1 MQPTGFRKTLLGA
14 CIALALS
21 ATASTSA
28 APPAH
33 AKVFGAGAAVQIDDL
48 PPGILR
54 NQLKALPDQ
63 ARQNALSWLSSFQ
76 FHEHDVPFLRADKDG
91 GIYFTD
97 TFLPTLIEN
106 TETTEPSTSSA
117 GSISATNVFNLHSKP
132 GSSKVIYLDFDGH
145 VISGTAWNSSSST
158 LTAVPYDLDGAPDS
172 FSATEMN
179 NIAEIWRRISED
191 YSPFD
196 VDVTTE
202 LPASF
207 GPTTGRV
214 LITKD
219 TDANGQAM
227 PSQGAGGVAYVGVWG
242 NSSYATRYSPA
253 LVYYN
258 RLGNGRPDYVTEAA
272 SHEMGHN
279 MGLSHDGTSTSAY
292 YGGHGTGFISWG
304 PIMGTGYN
312 RNVSQWSQGEYTDA
326 NQFQDDVAI
335 IASKVNLRTDD
346 HANQMSQATPLVVD
360 AAGNILS
367 STPANDPNN
376 LNSTNKGIINSRT
389 DVDVFSFNTSGG
401 LITLQATP
409 ARETSNT
416 RGGNLDILLSL
427 YDQFG
432 NLITSSNP
440 EDDTDAG
447 ISMSVGA
454 GKYYLTVQGTGST
467 NYSDYGSLGQY
478 HIEGVLPQNS
488 DETAPTPNPM
498 GWAEQPA
505 AIDHDSIHMTAV
517 TAVDDTSSVEY
528 YFACAAGGNGCADSG
543 WVTSPDYTA
552 NGLDAETSYTYKVKA
567 RDAFGNETVSSAEAS
582 ATTDAA
588 PAVNQPPVANTDSA
602 QVAVKSTVVIPV
614 LDNDSDPEG
623 DALSIISVGRA
634 SKGTVTHDGQ
644 QLTYTAGKK
653 TGSDS
658 FTYTIS
664 DGHGNT
670 ATTSVSVTISSS
682 TSGGDTGGGGNG
694 GGGKGR
700 NTLGKISSELVP

>member
-1 MQPTGFRKTLLGA
+1 MKPTGFRKTLFGV

-21 ATASTSA
+21 ASTSASA

-33 AKVFGAGAAVQIDDL
+33 AKVFGVGAAIQVDDL

-63 ARQNALSWLSSFQ
+63 ARQNALNWLSSFQ
-76 FHEHDVPFLRADKDG
+76 FHEQDASFLRADKDG
-91 GIYFTD
+91 GIYFAD

-106 TETTEPSTSSA
+106 AATAEPSTSTA
-117 GSISATNVFNLHSKP
+117 GSISAANAFKLHSKP

-158 LTAVPYDLDGAPDS
+158 LTAVPYDLDGSPTS
-172 FSATEMN
+172 FSTTETN

-202 LPASF
+202 QPASF
-207 GPTTGRV
+207 GPTTGRI
-214 LITKD
+214 LITQD

-242 NSSYATRYSPA
+242 SSSYATRYSPA

-312 RNVSQWSQGEYTDA
+312 RNVSQWSQGEYADA
-326 NQFQDDVAI
+326 NQLQDDVAI
-335 IASKVNLRTDD
+335 IAGKVNLRSDD
-346 HANQMSQATPLVVD
+346 HPNQMSQATPLVVD

-367 STPANDPNN
+367 STPVDDPDN
-376 LNSTNKGIINSRT
+376 LNTANKGIISSRS

-409 ARETSNT
+409 AREASNT
-416 RGGNLDILLSL
+416 RGGNLDVLLSL
-427 YDQFG
+427 YDQYG
-432 NLITSSNP
+432 NLIASSNP

-454 GKYYLTVQGTGST
+454 GKYYLSVQGTGSI

-478 HIEGVLPQNS
+478 HIEGVLPQNT

-498 GWAEQPA
+498 GWAELPT
-505 AIDHDSIHMTAV
+505 AIDHASIHMTAV

-528 YFACAAGGNGCADSG
+528 YFACTTGGTGCVDSG
-543 WVTSPDYTA
+543 WVASPDYTA
-552 NGLDAETSYTYKVKA
+552 NGLDAETTYTYKVKA
-567 RDAFGNETVSSAEAS
+567 RDASGNETVSSAEAS

-588 PAVNQPPVANTDSA
+588 PAVNQPPVANADSA
-602 QVAVKSTVVIPV
+602 QVTVKSAVVIPV

-623 DALSIISVGRA
+623 DTLSITSVSRA

-670 ATTSVSVTISSS
+670 ATATVSVTIAST
-682 TSGGDTGGGGNG
+682 TSGGNTGGGK

-700 NTLGKISSELVP
+700 NIPGNILLELAP